1 MARYRFA
8 KAGPVLAVLAALL
21 LVGVFGCAERP
32 KAILPGMQELIDN
45 FMDKAHRE
53 ATLDKYGAHGAVPEE
68 LSACDMTKPIISKSE
83 EKEGV
88 SYYTLESRVEKCEHS
103 PTAVGTTRIFTLGWK
118 DGKIV
123 KFEWEGPKS
132 GKVEY

>member
-8 KAGPVLAVLAALL
+8 KAGPVPAVLAALL
-21 LVGVFGCAERP
+21 LVGVFGCADRP

-45 FMDKAHRE
+45 FMDKAVRE
-53 ATLDKYGAHGAVPEE
+53 ETLDKYGAHEAVPPE
-68 LSACDMTKPIISKSE
+68 LSACDMSKPIVTKRE
-83 EKEGV
+83 EKDGV
-88 SYYTLESRVEKCEHS
+88 ALYTLESQVEKCEHS
-103 PTAVGTTRIFTLGWK
+103 PTAVGTTRIFTIGWK

-123 KFEWEGPKS
+123 SFEWGGPKS